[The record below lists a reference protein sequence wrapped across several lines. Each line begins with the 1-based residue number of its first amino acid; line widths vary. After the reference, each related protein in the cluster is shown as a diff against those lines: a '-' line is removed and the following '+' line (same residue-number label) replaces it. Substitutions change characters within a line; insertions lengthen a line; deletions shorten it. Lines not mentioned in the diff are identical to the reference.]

1 MAFVRPVCAF
11 LLGVSALQAACAHQD
26 SSAPAAP
33 PSSSSRLLDEP
44 LPAFHRPTLQGG
56 TFDSSASPGH
66 LLVID
71 FFAAYCRPC
80 QRKLPE
86 LEALHRRQPGLSIV
100 GVSLDETGD
109 AARKSVT
116 RHHLTFPVIHDTGNV
131 LAGRLRV
138 TELPI
143 SFVVDGNG
151 RIRWVGGPDQ
161 PDDALAR
168 AVAALTATEGK
179 VVRQ

>member
-1 MAFVRPVCAF
+1 MTLGRWV
-11 LLGVSALQAACAHQD
+11 LGISLGVSALVGACAHQN
-26 SSAPAAP
+26 SPPAPPP
-33 PSSSSRLLDEP
+33 PSSSSRMLDAP
-44 LPAFHRPTLQGG
+44 LPAFHRPTVQGG
-56 TFDSSASPGH
+56 TFDSAATSGKV
-66 LLVID
+66 LVID

-100 GVSLDETGD
+100 GISLDENGD
-109 AARKSVT
+109 LARKSVA
-116 RHHLTFPVIHDTGNV
+116 RHRLTFPVVHDAGNV

-143 SFVVDGNG
+143 SFVVDGQG

-161 PDDALAR
+161 PDDALVR
-168 AVAALTATEGK
+168 AVAALTA
-179 VVRQ
+179 RQ

>member
-1 MAFVRPVCAF
+1 VAGIVLLVGA
-11 LLGVSALQAACAHQD
+11 LLGACAHQN
-26 SSAPAAP
+26 SPAPAAP
-33 PSSSSRLLDEP
+33 PSSSSRMLDAP

-56 TFDSSASPGH
+56 TFDSAAAPGRV
-66 LLVID
+66 LVID

-80 QRKLPE
+80 QRKLPA

-109 AARKSVT
+109 AARKSVA
-116 RHHLTFPVIHDTGNV
+116 RHHLTFPVVHDTGNV

-143 SFVVDGNG
+143 SFVVDGQG

-168 AVAALTATEGK
+168 AVAAFTSVSGP
-179 VVRQ
+179 

>member
-1 MAFVRPVCAF
+1 MTSGGRAFGMF
-11 LLGVSALQAACAHQD
+11 LLVSALGGACAHQE
-26 SSAPAAP
+26 STPAP
-33 PSSSSRLLDEP
+33 PSSQSRLLDEP
-44 LPAFHRPTLQGG
+44 LPPFRRPTLQGG
-56 TFDSSASPGH
+56 AFDSSTASGH

-80 QRKLPE
+80 QRKLPA
-86 LEALHRRQPGLSIV
+86 LEAMHRRQPGLSIV

-109 AARKSVT
+109 AAMKAVA
-116 RHHLTFPVIHDTGNV
+116 RHHLTFPVVHDAGNV

-138 TELPI
+138 TELPV
-143 SFVVDGNG
+143 SFIVDGHG

-168 AVAALTATEGK
+168 AVAALTAEK
-179 VVRQ
+179 VPPMRQ

>member
-1 MAFVRPVCAF
+1 MPLLWRVFAIFLSLSAF
-11 LLGVSALQAACAHQD
+11 GGACAHQE
-26 SSAPAAP
+26 SAPVPAP
-33 PSSSSRLLDEP
+33 PSSPSRMLDAA

-56 TFDSSASPGH
+56 TFDSSVASGQ

-71 FFAAYCRPC
+71 FFAAYWRPC
-80 QRKLPE
+80 QRKLPA
-86 LEALHRRQPGLSIV
+86 LEALYRRQPQLAIV

-116 RHHLTFPVIHDTGNV
+116 RHHLTFPIVHDAGNV

-143 SFVVDGNG
+143 SFVVDGEG

-161 PDDALAR
+161 PDDALVR
-168 AVAALTATEGK
+168 AVAALTGENAPSR
-179 VVRQ
+179 RQ

>member
-1 MAFVRPVCAF
+1 MF
-11 LLGVSALQAACAHQD
+11 LSVSAIGGACAHQE
-26 SSAPAAP
+26 SVAAAP
-33 PSSSSRLLDEP
+33 PPSSPSRMLDAP
-44 LPAFHRPTLQGG
+44 FPAFHRPTLQGG
-56 TFDSSASPGH
+56 TFDSSGASGR
-66 LLVID
+66 LMVID

-80 QRKLPE
+80 HRKLPA
-86 LEALHRRQPGLSIV
+86 LEALHRRDPRVSVV

-116 RHHLTFPVIHDTGNV
+116 RHHLTFPVVHDAGNV

-143 SFVVDGNG
+143 SFLVDGQG

-168 AVAALTATEGK
+168 AVAALEAAP
-179 VVRQ
+179 

>member
-1 MAFVRPVCAF
+1 MNHGRWLAAT
-11 LLGVSALQAACAHQD
+11 LLSVSALAGACAHQE
-26 SSAPAAP
+26 SAPIPAP
-33 PSSSSRLLDEP
+33 PSSESRLLDAV
-44 LPAFHRPTLQGG
+44 LPAFQRPTLQGG
-56 TFDSSASPGH
+56 TFDSKAAAGQ

-80 QRKLPE
+80 QRKLPA
-86 LEALHRRQPGLSIV
+86 LEALHRRAPQLSIV

-109 AARKSVT
+109 AARKSVMK
-116 RHHLTFPVIHDTGNV
+116 HHLTFPVVHDAGNV

-143 SFVVDGNG
+143 SFVVDGQG

-161 PDDALAR
+161 PDDALVR
-168 AVAALTATEGK
+168 AVAALTGPP
-179 VVRQ
+179 

>member
-1 MAFVRPVCAF
+1 MTVVLRSCAIL
-11 LLGVSALQAACAHQD
+11 LLGSALQVACVHQN
-26 SSAPAAP
+26 SPAPPAP

-56 TFDSSASPGH
+56 TFDSAAASGH
-66 LLVID
+66 LLVVD

-80 QRKLPE
+80 QRKLPA
-86 LEALHRRQPGLSIV
+86 LEALHRRQPGLAIV
-100 GVSLDETGD
+100 GVSLDDDGD
-109 AARKSVT
+109 AALKSVT

-143 SFVVDGNG
+143 SFVVDGTG

-161 PDDALAR
+161 PDDALDR
-168 AVAALTATEGK
+168 AVAALTAPQGK

>member
-1 MAFVRPVCAF
+1 MRFAWWGVTIF
-11 LLGVSALQAACAHQD
+11 LSVSALHGACAHQN
-26 SSAPAAP
+26 STPVAAP
-33 PSSSSRLLDEP
+33 PSSASRLLDAP

-56 TFDSSASPGH
+56 TFDSSGASGH
-66 LLVID
+66 LMVID

-80 QRKLPE
+80 QRKLPA
-86 LEALHRRQPGLSIV
+86 LEAMHRQQPGLSIV
-100 GVSLDETGD
+100 GISLDETGA
-109 AARKSVT
+109 AARKSVA
-116 RHHLTFPVIHDTGNV
+116 RHHLTFPVVHDAGNV

-143 SFVVDGNG
+143 SFVVDRQG

-168 AVAALTATEGK
+168 AVAALTSTP
-179 VVRQ
+179 

>member
-1 MAFVRPVCAF
+1 MRCGQWGGATF
-11 LLGVSALQAACAHQD
+11 LALSALMGACAHQE
-26 SSAPAAP
+26 SAPGAPP
-33 PSSSSRLLDEP
+33 PSSPSRMLDAT

-56 TFDSSASPGH
+56 TFDSAAVSGQIM
-66 LLVID
+66 VID

-80 QRKLPE
+80 QRKLPA
-86 LEALHRRQPGLSIV
+86 LEALHRRQPGVSIV

-116 RHHLTFPVIHDTGNV
+116 RHHLTFPVVHDAGNV

-143 SFVVDGNG
+143 SFVVDGRG

-168 AVAALTATEGK
+168 AVAALEATP
-179 VVRQ
+179 

>member
-1 MAFVRPVCAF
+1 
-11 LLGVSALQAACAHQD
+11 LQGACAHQE
-26 SSAPAAP
+26 SASAAP
-33 PSSSSRLLDEP
+33 PPPSSQSRMLDAP

-56 TFDSSASPGH
+56 AFDSSAATAAGH

-100 GVSLDETGD
+100 GISLDETG
-109 AARKSVT
+109 AAAMKSVA
-116 RHHLTFPVIHDTGNV
+116 RHHLTFPVVHDAGNV

-138 TELPI
+138 TELPV
-143 SFVVDGNG
+143 SFVVDGHG

-168 AVAALTATEGK
+168 AVAALTAEEAHPM
-179 VVRQ
+179 RQ

>member
-1 MAFVRPVCAF
+1 MKSGLRAYGA
-11 LLGVSALQAACAHQD
+11 LLLTGALAAACAHQN
-26 SSAPAAP
+26 SPAAP
-33 PSSSSRLLDEP
+33 PPSSQSRLLDEP

-56 TFDSSASPGH
+56 TFDSSSETGH
-66 LLVID
+66 VLVVD
-71 FFAAYCRPC
+71 FFAAYCHPC
-80 QRKLPE
+80 QRKLPA
-86 LEALHRRQPGLSIV
+86 LEALHRREPGVSIV

-109 AARKSVT
+109 AALKSVA
-116 RHHLTFPVIHDTGNV
+116 RHHLTFPVVHDAGNV

-143 SFVVDGNG
+143 SFVVDGQG

-168 AVAALTATEGK
+168 AIASLAAAPT
-179 VVRQ
+179 R

>member
-1 MAFVRPVCAF
+1 MTSGCRSFGV
-11 LLGVSALQAACAHQD
+11 LLLVSALSAACAHQN
-26 SSAPAAP
+26 SEAVAPPP
-33 PSSSSRLLDEP
+33 PSSRSHLLDAP

-56 TFDSSASPGH
+56 TFDSSAASGH

-71 FFAAYCRPC
+71 FFAAYCQPC
-80 QRKLPE
+80 QRKLPA
-86 LEALHRRQPGLSIV
+86 LEALHRHQPGVSIV
-100 GVSLDETGD
+100 GVSLDDTD
-109 AARKSVT
+109 VAALKSVT
-116 RHHLTFPVIHDTGNV
+116 RHHLTFPVVHDAGNV

-143 SFVVDGNG
+143 SFVVDGQG

-168 AVAALTATEGK
+168 AVAALASAP
-179 VVRQ
+179 

>member
-1 MAFVRPVCAF
+1 MRCVWSGGATF
-11 LLGVSALQAACAHQD
+11 LALSALVGACAHQE
-26 SSAPAAP
+26 SAPAAP
-33 PSSSSRLLDEP
+33 PPSSPSRMLDATLAP
-44 LPAFHRPTLQGG
+44 FHRPTLQGG
-56 TFDSSASPGH
+56 TFDSAAATGQIM
-66 LLVID
+66 VID

-80 QRKLPE
+80 QRKLPA
-86 LEALHRRQPGLSIV
+86 LEALHRRQPRVSIV

-116 RHHLTFPVIHDTGNV
+116 RHHLTFPVVHDAGNV

-143 SFVVDGNG
+143 SFVVDGRG

-168 AVAALTATEGK
+168 AVAALEATP
-179 VVRQ
+179 

>member
-1 MAFVRPVCAF
+1 MNYGGRALRVF
-11 LLGVSALQAACAHQD
+11 LLGSALSGACAHQN
-26 SSAPAAP
+26 STAAP
-33 PSSSSRLLDEP
+33 PPPSSQSRLLDEP

-56 TFDSSASPGH
+56 TFDSSAAAGH
-66 LLVID
+66 LLVVD
-71 FFAAYCRPC
+71 FFATYCQPC
-80 QRKLPE
+80 QRKLPA

-109 AARKSVT
+109 AALKSVA
-116 RHHLTFPVIHDTGNV
+116 RHHLTFPVVHDSGNV

-143 SFVVDGNG
+143 SFVVDGQG

-168 AVAALTATEGK
+168 VVAALASAPT
-179 VVRQ
+179 R

>member
-1 MAFVRPVCAF
+1 MV
-11 LLGVSALQAACAHQD
+11 LLVSALQGACAHQE
-26 SSAPAAP
+26 SAPATPPP
-33 PSSSSRLLDEP
+33 PSSQSRMLDAP

-56 TFDSSASPGH
+56 TFDSSVASGRVM
-66 LLVID
+66 VID

-80 QRKLPE
+80 QRKLPA

-116 RHHLTFPVIHDTGNV
+116 RHHLTFPVVHDAGNV

-143 SFVVDGNG
+143 SFVVDGEG

-161 PDDALAR
+161 PDDALVR
-168 AVAALTATEGK
+168 AVAALTGENAPSR
-179 VVRQ
+179 RQ